1 MAKHKILCPISGT
14 ACIECGIYRGRHYN
28 LCYSEN
34 YRGTSFDPERI
45 RELKAA
51 EAKTNNDRTFG
62 MPEKIEVGSQCINNF
77 EEYVIEKEFAAL
89 KSH

>member
-14 ACIECGIYRGRHYN
+14 ACIECGIYRGRHYY
-28 LCYSEN
+28 LCYSQN

-45 RELKAA
+45 SELKAI
-51 EAKTNNDRTFG
+51 EMKTSKDKTFG
-62 MPEKIEVGSQCINNF
+62 MPERIEVGAQCINNF

-89 KSH
+89 KDH